1 MLSVSEFLN
10 SFNKNQ
16 LVIKISVQID
26 DFIELDYPPGSH
38 IRFDD
43 DSLQLTNCKVSTQNH
58 LFIIEGTTKTGQEI
72 KLFWGE
78 KHYDLLKNTA
88 PCTETI
94 TEFEVLK
101 QQINTREC
109 VNLNELH
116 TVFLVVLK
124 KELYTSLTTEQ
135 RGNNC
140 NDTTHCHSHIS
151 HITKAFTKFDSATPL
166 SVSYNSK

>member
-10 SFNKNQ
+10 SFNKNP

-38 IRFDD
+38 IHFDD
-43 DSLQLTNCKVSTQNH
+43 DSVQLTNCKVSTPNY

-78 KHYDLLKNTA
+78 KHFDLLKNTT

-101 QQINTREC
+101 Q
-109 VNLNELH
+109 
-116 TVFLVVLK
+116 
-124 KELYTSLTTEQ
+124 
-135 RGNNC
+135 
-140 NDTTHCHSHIS
+140 
-151 HITKAFTKFDSATPL
+151 
-166 SVSYNSK
+166 

>member
-26 DFIELDYPPGSH
+26 HFFEFDYPSGSH
-38 IRFDD
+38 IHFDD
-43 DSLQLTNCKVSTQNH
+43 DSVELTNSKESTQDY

-78 KHYDLLKNTA
+78 KHFDLLKNTA

-94 TEFEVLK
+94 TEFETLK

-109 VNLNELH
+109 VNLNQLH

-124 KELYTSLTTEQ
+124 KEAIHLIHD
-135 RGNNC
+135 R
-140 NDTTHCHSHIS
+140 
-151 HITKAFTKFDSATPL
+151 TKK
-166 SVSYNSK
+166 

>member
-26 DFIELDYPPGSH
+26 DFIEFDYPSGSH
-38 IRFDD
+38 IHFDD
-43 DSLQLTNCKVSTQNH
+43 NSVKLTNCKVSTQNY
-58 LFIIEGTTKTGQEI
+58 LFTIEGTTTTGQEI

-78 KHYDLLKNTA
+78 KHFDLLKNTA

-94 TEFEVLK
+94 TEFETLK
-101 QQINTREC
+101 QQINTRKC
-109 VNLNELH
+109 VTLNQLN

-124 KELYTSLTTEQ
+124 KEAIHLIDDRSNKYQL
-135 RGNNC
+135 
-140 NDTTHCHSHIS
+140 
-151 HITKAFTKFDSATPL
+151 
-166 SVSYNSK
+166 

>member
-1 MLSVSEFLN
+1 MSVSEFSN

-26 DFIELDYPPGSH
+26 DYIEFDYPSGSH
-38 IRFDD
+38 IHFDD
-43 DSLQLTNCKVSTQNH
+43 DSVTLTNCKVSTLNY

-78 KHYDLLKNTA
+78 NYFDLLQNTA

-94 TEFEVLK
+94 TEFETLK
-101 QQINTREC
+101 QQINTKEC
-109 VNLNELH
+109 VTLNQLH

-124 KELYTSLTTEQ
+124 KEAINLIDD
-135 RGNNC
+135 R
-140 NDTTHCHSHIS
+140 
-151 HITKAFTKFDSATPL
+151 TKK
-166 SVSYNSK
+166 

>member
-1 MLSVSEFLN
+1 MSVSKFLN

-16 LVIKISVQID
+16 LVIRISVQID

-38 IRFDD
+38 IHFDD
-43 DSLQLTNCKVSTQNH
+43 NSVKLTNCKVSTQNY
-58 LFIIEGTTKTGQEI
+58 LFIIEGITKTEQEI

-78 KHYDLLKNTA
+78 KHFDLLKNTA

-101 QQINTREC
+101 QQICTREY

-124 KELYTSLTTEQ
+124 KEAINLIDD
-135 RGNNC
+135 R
-140 NDTTHCHSHIS
+140 
-151 HITKAFTKFDSATPL
+151 TKK
-166 SVSYNSK
+166 

>member
-10 SFNKNQ
+10 SFSKNQ
-16 LVIKISVQID
+16 LVIRISVQID
-26 DFIELDYPPGSH
+26 NFTELDYPSGSH
-38 IRFDD
+38 IHFDD
-43 DSLQLTNCKVSTQNH
+43 DNVQLTNFKVSPQNYP
-58 LFIIEGTTKTGQEI
+58 FIIEGITKTEQEI

-78 KHYDLLKNTA
+78 KHFDLLKNTA

-124 KELYTSLTTEQ
+124 KEAINLIDDRTKKVTTVMIPLIVIVIYHVSL
-135 RGNNC
+135 
-140 NDTTHCHSHIS
+140 
-151 HITKAFTKFDSATPL
+151 KL
-166 SVSYNSK
+166 SQNLIMRHR